1 MQTATEEQGSAFS
14 ADLCPVDLP
23 KVAMR
28 VEGYRPPRSV
38 IEDVLTIA
46 RAAGFDLGG
55 VEYLVNDRDGRI
67 YFYDINALSNFVTD
81 ALRVVG
87 FDPSA
92 VLVDYLVARGRLRA
106 PVRARR

>member
-1 MQTATEEQGSAFS
+1 M
-14 ADLCPVDLP
+14 DLP
-23 KVAMR
+23 KVALR
-28 VEGYRPPRSV
+28 VEGYKPPRSV

-55 VEYLVNDRDGRI
+55 VEYLVNDRDGRV

-81 ALRVVG
+81 AVRVVG
-87 FDPSA
+87 FDPYV